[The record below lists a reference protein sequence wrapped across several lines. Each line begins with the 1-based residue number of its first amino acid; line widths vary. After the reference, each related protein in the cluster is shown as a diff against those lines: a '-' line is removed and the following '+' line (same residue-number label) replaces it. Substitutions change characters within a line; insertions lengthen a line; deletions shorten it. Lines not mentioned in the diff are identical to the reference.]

1 MVFIRSIFCLLIWK
15 LSMVAAATK
24 TASSSSMMESCISQG
39 FDPTNLSCDTCVL
52 LRSTDYHLQC
62 LDCCQSYKTLDSKTS
77 RYKSAI
83 LVHAAGGNEEIDNF
97 VREEL
102 EQVQEQKEGFTVRK
116 SSSSSSP
123 YGGMIF
129 GMSPSVLYFFKDQ
142 VPASLPTKSLP
153 EQAQEEIY
161 LRGWSKDDLKDMIQ
175 TLLPDKAENN
185 EAVSTA
191 RV

>member
-1 MVFIRSIFCLLIWK
+1 
-15 LSMVAAATK
+15 
-24 TASSSSMMESCISQG
+24 MMESCVKQG

-77 RYKSAI
+77 RYQTAI

-102 EQVQEQKEGFTVRK
+102 EQVQEQKEGFTVRESSA
-116 SSSSSSP
+116 SSSSSLYS
-123 YGGMIF
+123 GMMF
-129 GMSPSVLYFFKDQ
+129 GMSPSILYFFKDQ
-142 VPASLPTKSLP
+142 VLSSVPTKSLP

-175 TLLPDKAENN
+175 TLLPDKA
-185 EAVSTA
+185 
-191 RV
+191 